1 MKLPDAVHRLLDF
14 HREIIFATEFG
25 NGFYRTAV
33 VGNKFDLL
41 TFVFELLAL
50 L

>member
-33 VGNKFDLL
+33 VRNEFD
-41 TFVFELLAL
+41 TFAAVF
-50 L
+50 